1 MDDAINESIV
11 NSFINFEMIIVLLL
25 LVLVADD
32 AKGVKRSEN
41 RFI

>member
-32 AKGVKRSEN
+32 AKGVKRCEN
-41 RFI
+41 RFK

>member
-41 RFI
+41 RFK